1 MFDIVRCKI
10 NEDCSDKA
18 KELGFSKLLNLKVKE
33 GGSEDQNR
41 KYTSDKQ
48 NDVLMNPELK
58 SIGDKVHYRK
68 SGLNQ
73 VLAKLAKQN
82 DVAIGFGFS
91 FILNLE
97 GVQFG
102 QMIGRMKQNVRIC
115 RKSKTKMV
123 VCEGGSKSRDNV
135 DWMEKF
141 KRKHMNPIF
150 NHIKESFN
158 VVIFDDYPSLTI
170 VTKKL
175 MLES

>member
-1 MFDIVRCKI
+1 MLDILKCKLD
-10 NEDCSDKA
+10 EDCIKKS
-18 KELGFSKLLNLKVKE
+18 KELGFSKALNLKVKE

-41 KYTSDKQ
+41 KYVSDKQ

-91 FILNLE
+91 FILNLN
-97 GVQFG
+97 GVELG

-123 VCEGGSKSRDNV
+123 VCSYASNV
-135 DWMEKF
+135 KEMRGAKDLLAFANVIGMTPGEAKKALNWKKDEK
-141 KRKHMNPIF
+141 KVR
-150 NHIKESFN
+150 
-158 VVIFDDYPSLTI
+158 VV
-170 VTKKL
+170 
-175 MLES
+175 

>member
-97 GVQFG
+97 GVQLG

-123 VCEGGSKSRDNV
+123 VCSYANNV
-135 DWMEKF
+135 KEMRGAKDLLAFANVIGMTPGEAKQALNWKKDEK
-141 KRKHMNPIF
+141 KVRG
-150 NHIKESFN
+150 
-158 VVIFDDYPSLTI
+158 VG
-170 VTKKL
+170 
-175 MLES
+175 